1 MFLSRRQDSWH
12 YEVAKY
18 QDKNARKDS
27 VLGWG
32 NDGRYIIFVKR
43 STRRDRSLQIV

>member
-12 YEVAKY
+12 YEDAKY

-32 NDGRYIIFVKR
+32 R
-43 STRRDRSLQIV
+43 